1 MLSFFRAERAL
12 IMPGTA
18 FAFSVLVAF
27 LSPLYARAFG
37 AALPALTRG
46 FLAAYPLWIA
56 ISGAAL
62 AIIALAE
69 QFPIFARWRAMWSA
83 LDIALAAVSVLI
95 VATVIVALFLPLLIG
110 PQID

>member
-1 MLSFFRAERAL
+1 MMSYFREERAL

-37 AALPALTRG
+37 ATLPALTRG

-56 ISGAAL
+56 ISAAAL
-62 AIIALAE
+62 AIVALTE

-83 LDIALAAVSVLI
+83 LDIALAVVSVII
-95 VATVIVALFLPLLIG
+95 VATGIVALFLPLLVS